1 MATNTAAKSIR
12 AVLVDDE
19 LLALRVLRE
28 MLTAHPEVE
37 VIAECANGFD
47 AVKAINDLKPDLLFL
62 DIQMPRLDG
71 FEVLDLIRHDSLAV
85 VFVTAYDE
93 FALRAFAVHA
103 VDYLLKPVSPERLA
117 EALSHVHKNL
127 ARSQASSLA
136 PLAETVR
143 GRPQAQE
150 RILIRDGARVHVI
163 PLRKVDY
170 MEAQDDYICIRSE
183 GKNFLKQQ
191 AMAEME
197 ASLDPKRFIRIHR
210 SYLLNL
216 DRLARLEMLTR
227 ENWTAILQDGT
238 QLPVSRKGYDRLK
251 TLLEP

>member
-1 MATNTAAKSIR
+1 MKSIR
-12 AVLVDDE
+12 TVLVDDE
-19 LLALRVLRE
+19 ALALRVLRE
-28 MLTAHPEVE
+28 MLEAHPEIE
-37 VIAECANGFD
+37 VVAECGNGFD

-62 DIQMPRLDG
+62 DIQMPKLNG
-71 FEVLDLIRHDSLAV
+71 FEVLDLIRHESLVV

-103 VDYLLKPVSPERLA
+103 ADYLLKPVSPERLA
-117 EALSHVHKNL
+117 EALAHVRKNL
-127 ARSQASSLA
+127 ARSQPPSLA
-136 PLAETVR
+136 PLAQTAR
-143 GRPQAQE
+143 GRQQPQE
-150 RILIRDGARVHVI
+150 RILIRDGSRVHVI

-170 MEAQDDYICIRSE
+170 MEAQDDYLCLRSE
-183 GKNFLKQQ
+183 GKNYLKQQ

-238 QLPVSRKGYDRLK
+238 QLPVSRKGYERLK
-251 TLLEP
+251 MLLDA